1 MNETRKK
8 GKISVSRVT
17 EDDVILASQGS
28 SRWHLQPPFSFGNPS
43 SRTSNQSINTTT
55 TNTTMSSSGVKQL
68 VRKFKTLPITLYRIQ
83 ARRTVNLREYE
94 TQMAKGRASYD
105 LKLHN
110 GLVHPAEGDEWI
122 GPNGMSLRPAT
133 DTMVGILENWRGDPT
148 IFRLSEGLR
157 LPESLIVLHERDD
170 HWSLQT
176 TEPVTLAEL
185 NERMTQLL
193 DEAPTQ
199 TRQQFME
206 QLEDLDDQDN

>member
-1 MNETRKK
+1 
-8 GKISVSRVT
+8 
-17 EDDVILASQGS
+17 
-28 SRWHLQPPFSFGNPS
+28 
-43 SRTSNQSINTTT
+43 
-55 TNTTMSSSGVKQL
+55 MSSSGVKQL